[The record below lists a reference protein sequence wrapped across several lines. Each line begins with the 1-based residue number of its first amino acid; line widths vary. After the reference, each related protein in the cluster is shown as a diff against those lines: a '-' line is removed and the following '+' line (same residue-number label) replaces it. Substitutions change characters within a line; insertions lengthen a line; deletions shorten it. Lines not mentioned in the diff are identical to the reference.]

1 MTAAHCP
8 PSDRKMVIELCE
20 ALDEH
25 NVDLDS
31 TPLHQYV
38 DPEALERVVNSVD
51 DDFEI
56 TFRVEAISVTVTP
69 KGVQTQR
76 RE

>member
-1 MTAAHCP
+1 MTAAHRP
-8 PSDRKMVIELCE
+8 SSDRKMALELCE
-20 ALDEH
+20 ALGEH
-25 NVDLDS
+25 DVDLES
-31 TPLHQYV
+31 TPLHQHV

-56 TFRVEAISVTVTP
+56 TFTVEATSVTVTP
-69 KGVQTQR
+69 KGVHTQR